1 MRIEKK
7 RAADPLPAQPRIIV
21 WALRQPKPAPKV
33 FTFGNR
39 HFRTDTKTDT
49 NCVKTGIAGLCQ
61 IMLDSLVK
69 SAILNCFR
77 GDNSPIPTLASS
89 SNCVCSKELGE
100 VRGPT
105 VLGIVSG
112 LSMPPLSFQYPVVSC
127 QNTLTVIFGSRH
139 HCAHEQNH

>member
-1 MRIEKK
+1 MKIEKK
-7 RAADPLPAQPRIIV
+7 RAADPLPVQPRIIV

-77 GDNSPIPTLASS
+77 GDNSPIPTLAS
-89 SNCVCSKELGE
+89 NKLLNTRHLHTPFGG
-100 VRGPT
+100 RK
-105 VLGIVSG
+105 
-112 LSMPPLSFQYPVVSC
+112 LSLV
-127 QNTLTVIFGSRH
+127 
-139 HCAHEQNH
+139 